1 MKTYY
6 ASVVL
11 SVFSMAVLISFAARS
26 DTITKAAK
34 KGTVL
39 TAVLI
44 ALCAISECLGEILNG
59 ASPAFRP
66 LHITV
71 KVIELSVAPLIP
83 VTFATAFY
91 PIRSRKILFG
101 ILGAHALIEF
111 LSAFLGITFSVDGQ
125 NVYHHGTLYPLYYA
139 MIAISACFL
148 IYTVVRFNTKFQ
160 NCNLYA
166 LSMIGIFVLAGV
178 VMQAVDPTV
187 RIVWLT
193 IAVGMI
199 LFYIYY
205 CSVILHTDGLTGLLN
220 RRSFDAAVAT
230 NAKPVAVIMI
240 DVNAFKFVN
249 DTYGHRYGD
258 RCLTTIGT
266 TLKEAYGKD
275 GLCFRFGGDEFCV
288 ILRKHVYAVD
298 ALNKAFLEKLAEK
311 RGADENLPTVAI
323 GYGHYIPQQN
333 TLAEAIEQAD
343 RDMYQNKNAGKPRS
357 AEPDAD

>member
-1 MKTYY
+1 M
-6 ASVVL
+6 
-11 SVFSMAVLISFAARS
+11 
-26 DTITKAAK
+26 
-34 KGTVL
+34 
-39 TAVLI
+39 
-44 ALCAISECLGEILNG
+44 
-59 ASPAFRP
+59 
-66 LHITV
+66 
-71 KVIELSVAPLIP
+71 IEL
-83 VTFATAFY
+83 
-91 PIRSRKILFG
+91 
-101 ILGAHALIEF
+101 
-111 LSAFLGITFSVDGQ
+111 LSAFLGITFSVDGK

-187 RIVWLT
+187 RVVWLT

-220 RRSFDAAVAT
+220 RRSFDAAVAA
-230 NAKPVAVIMI
+230 NAKPVAVIML
-240 DVNAFKFVN
+240 DVNNFKFVN

-288 ILRKHVYAVD
+288 ILRRHIYAVD

-311 RGADENLPTVAI
+311 RGTDENLPTGARR
-323 GYGHYIPQQN
+323 YGHYIPQQN